1 MVILSNEHAV
11 LYLYLLV
18 EWGTMEA
25 NLRCFSERLRR
36 LLAGEEEVMVL
47 DAAAKE
53 YIQNLR
59 RDIEIIAYFL
69 TGHQYELI
77 ELPPGSFV
85 AELFMREINYLVRK
99 CEKVINTLANAN
111 GWK

>member
-1 MVILSNEHAV
+1 
-11 LYLYLLV
+11 
-18 EWGTMEA
+18 MEA